1 MGQDKEKEEVSSK
14 RRHEH
19 AQEVRKQVREKEREK
34 VTARKVFFEEGIK
47 LDHEAKE
54 RSERGGRGEGGGE
67 EGGGEGGGGRG
78 GGG

>member
-1 MGQDKEKEEVSSK
+1 MMGQDKEKEEVSSK

-54 RSERGGRGEGGGE
+54 RSEREGR
-67 EGGGEGGGGRG
+67 EGGGGKGRG
-78 GGG
+78 RERGRWMK